1 MAVIAL
7 VAFTFALLIFSIVPW
22 GAILDNAAGRP
33 RHGDDHRGRRSGGN
47 SAGGSPNSRP
57 SSSSWPSSSAI
68 VGRLGEAVA
77 AKAFLKGVADFA
89 GPAFLVAL
97 ARSVSVVMTN
107 TKTIDTVLHAM
118 EGVVA
123 GASSVGFVLLTFF
136 ASLPLSFVVGG
147 GSAGTALTAPI
158 LAPLGDFAGV
168 DRALVATTWVA
179 AAGWLRLALPTTA
192 MIVAGLALAR
202 VGFDQYIRFV
212 APLMGILL
220 VIILA
225 VLTIGA
231 IL

>member
-1 MAVIAL
+1 MNNAAVDPDTETTIASPLWWELGWWLPELTALFFVMAV
-7 VAFTFALLIFSIVPW
+7 VV
-22 GAILDNAAGRP
+22 
-33 RHGDDHRGRRSGGN
+33 
-47 SAGGSPNSRP
+47 
-57 SSSSWPSSSAI
+57 AI

-118 EGVVA
+118 EGVVG
-123 GASSVGFVLLTFF
+123 GASSVCFVLLTFF
-136 ASLPLSFVVGG
+136 ASLPALVRGG
-147 GSAGTALTAPI
+147 RRLGAGTALTAPI

-179 AAGWLRLALPTTA
+179 AAAWLRLALPTTA
-192 MIVAGLALAR
+192 VIVAGLALAR
-202 VGFDQYIRFV
+202 VGFNQYIRFV